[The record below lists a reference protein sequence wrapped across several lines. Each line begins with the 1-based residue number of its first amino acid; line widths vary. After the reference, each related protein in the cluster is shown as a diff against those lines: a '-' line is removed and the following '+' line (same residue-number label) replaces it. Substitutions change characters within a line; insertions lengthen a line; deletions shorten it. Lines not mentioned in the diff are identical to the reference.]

1 MVQNNWE
8 EQMKNDLQGREI
20 KPSAQAWERLDNLL
34 TASEEKKTKKIYRW
48 VFVAASMLLFFGLG
62 FLLFNNNETKEINI
76 SAPNVTTTNKTIDSV
91 ETHKINEIS
100 IKKEQPVLVQN
111 EVYHSKKQSRN
122 IQFVE
127 TNKLISNEVILE
139 EKSTPNSQLPTLNKE
154 NNLSTEKLLVEN
166 KFDNKENF
174 SDKKNKTNSKFK
186 IDAASLLSTVEKEID
201 QNHKETTLDKLTKKF
216 QDVKSAIVNRNYE

>member
-1 MVQNNWE
+1 
-8 EQMKNDLQGREI
+8 MK
-20 KPSAQAWERLDNLL
+20 
-34 TASEEKKTKKIYRW
+34 
-48 VFVAASMLLFFGLG
+48 
-62 FLLFNNNETKEINI
+62 NETKEINT

-100 IKKEQPVLVQN
+100 IKKEQPLLVQN

>member
-20 KPSAQAWERLDNLL
+20 QPSAQAWERLDTLL
-34 TASEEKKTKKIYRW
+34 TASEVKKTKKIYRW
-48 VFVAASMLLFFGLG
+48 VFVAASMLLFFGLE
-62 FLLFNNNETKEINI
+62 FLLFYNNETKEINT

-111 EVYHSKKQSRN
+111 EVNHSKKQLRN

-166 KFDNKENF
+166 KFDNKEIL

-201 QNHKETTLDKLTKKF
+201 QNHKETTLDKLTKKI